1 MIFNNIQ
8 GDWTLDIPAEDKN
21 VAIKI
26 SGGADSAI
34 VTYMLAVYKRDERPD
49 IKLIPITT
57 NALPPKDWQVKYSK
71 RVLNKVTELTG
82 VEFESHITNEVTKDG
97 EEYFAP
103 YDKTFNTYISTQYAL
118 DVESRDLYDV
128 KFDGVTKNPPDIKGF
143 YFYKGSED
151 PDRSDGNEWS
161 ITTKFEHHYMPMRVY
176 DKKGVCDFYVQ
187 NNVLDS
193 LFPVTRSCEND
204 GAYMSI
210 DHERHCE
217 QCWFCRERYWGFG
230 RYI

>member
-1 MIFNNIQ
+1 MVFKNIQ
-8 GDWTLDIPAEDKN
+8 GDWTLDIPAEDTR

-103 YDKTFNTYISTQYAL
+103 YDETLNTYISTQYA
-118 DVESRDLYDV
+118 
-128 KFDGVTKNPPDIKGF
+128 
-143 YFYKGSED
+143 
-151 PDRSDGNEWS
+151 
-161 ITTKFEHHYMPMRVY
+161 
-176 DKKGVCDFYVQ
+176 
-187 NNVLDS
+187 
-193 LFPVTRSCEND
+193 
-204 GAYMSI
+204 
-210 DHERHCE
+210 
-217 QCWFCRERYWGFG
+217 
-230 RYI
+230 